1 MIDLKGY
8 GPALMEGAAV
18 TIELAFLSLALS
30 LALGLIGA
38 SAKLSQSPVARGF
51 ATTYT
56 TLIRG
61 VPDLVMML
69 LFYYGGQV
77 AVNMLSDYIWEA
89 YQIDFFFQFDPF
101 ISGVVTIGLIF
112 GAYMTETFRGA
123 FLAVETGQIEAARAY
138 GFTRLHTFRR
148 IMLPQMLRHALPG
161 LGNNWQVLLKTT
173 ALVSI
178 IGLTDMV
185 RVAEEAA
192 NATTEP
198 SRPTWAS
205 SWTAWSISW
214 GAATWYTTEAANA
227 AAARCE
233 ALLAR
238 LGKVPL
244 NLHSWGVDS
253 RRELS
258 LLG

>member
-8 GPALMEGAAV
+8 GPELLSGAVV
-18 TIELAFLSLALS
+18 TIELAFLSLAVA

-38 SAKLSQSPVARGF
+38 AAKLSNSRIAVGV

-77 AVNMLSDYIWEA
+77 GVNMLSDYIWDTYEV
-89 YQIDFFFQFDPF
+89 DFFFQFDPF
-101 ISGVVTIGLIF
+101 ISGVATIGLIF

-138 GFTRLHTFRR
+138 GFSNWHTFRR
-148 IMLPQMLRHALPG
+148 VMVPQMLRHALPG
-161 LGNNWQVLLKTT
+161 IGNNWQVLLKTT

-192 NATTEP
+192 KAERMP
-198 SRPTWAS
+198 FHFFIPVAFVYLAL
-205 SWTAWSISW
+205 TAGSELFIKWLDKR
-214 GAATWYTTEAANA
+214 ANA
-227 AAARCE
+227 
-233 ALLAR
+233 
-238 LGKVPL
+238 
-244 NLHSWGVDS
+244 GVIQES
-253 RRELS
+253 
-258 LLG
+258 

>member
-1 MIDLKGY
+1 MFDLKGY
-8 GPALMEGAAV
+8 GPELLSGAVV
-18 TIELAFLSLALS
+18 TIELAFLSLALA

-38 SAKLSQSPVARGF
+38 AAKLSNSRVAVGI

-77 AVNMLSDYIWEA
+77 GVNMLSDYIWET
-89 YQIDFFFQFDPF
+89 YEVDFFFQFNPF

-138 GFTRLHTFRR
+138 GFSRWHTFRR
-148 IMLPQMLRHALPG
+148 VMVPQMLRHALPG
-161 LGNNWQVLLKTT
+161 IGNNWQVLLKTT

-192 NATTEP
+192 KAERMP
-198 SRPTWAS
+198 FHFFIPVAFVYLAL
-205 SWTAWSISW
+205 TAGSELFIKWLDKR
-214 GAATWYTTEAANA
+214 ANA
-227 AAARCE
+227 
-233 ALLAR
+233 
-238 LGKVPL
+238 
-244 NLHSWGVDS
+244 GVIQES
-253 RRELS
+253 
-258 LLG
+258 

>member
-8 GPALMEGAAV
+8 GPALLDGAIV
-18 TIELAFLSLALS
+18 TIELAFLSLAL
-30 LALGLIGA
+30 AVFLGLVGA
-38 SAKLSQSPVARGF
+38 SAKLSGNRFAVAT

-61 VPDLVMML
+61 VPDLVMMM

-77 AVNMLSDYIWEA
+77 MINKLSDWVYDA
-89 YQIDFFFQFDPF
+89 HGIDIFFQFDPF
-101 ISGVVTIGLIF
+101 IAGVITIGLIF

-123 FLAVETGQIEAARAY
+123 FLAVDNGQIEAAKAY
-138 GFTRLHTFRR
+138 GFSRWHTFRR
-148 IMLPQMLRHALPG
+148 IIFPQMLRHALPG

-192 NATTEP
+192 KAERMP
-198 SRPTWAS
+198 FHFFIPVAFV
-205 SWTAWSISW
+205 
-214 GAATWYTTEAANA
+214 Y
-227 AAARCE
+227 
-233 ALLAR
+233 
-238 LGKVPL
+238 
-244 NLHSWGVDS
+244 
-253 RRELS
+253 LS
-258 LLG
+258 LTAGSELFIRWLDKRANVGVVQGN

>member
-1 MIDLKGY
+1 MLDLKGY
-8 GPALMEGAAV
+8 GPSLLEGAVV
-18 TIELAFLSLALS
+18 TIELAFLSLALA
-30 LALGLIGA
+30 LTLGLLGA
-38 SAKLSQSPVARGF
+38 AAKLSHNRF
-51 ATTYT
+51 LRWTATGYT

-77 AVNMLSDYIWEA
+77 AVNMLSDYIWKTYE
-89 YQIDFFFQFDPF
+89 IDFFFQFDPF

-138 GFTRLHTFRR
+138 GFTRFHTFRR

-192 NATTEP
+192 KAERSPFLFFIPVALMYLMITA
-198 SRPTWAS
+198 AS
-205 SWTAWSISW
+205 ELFIKWLNKR
-214 GAATWYTTEAANA
+214 ANA
-227 AAARCE
+227 
-233 ALLAR
+233 
-238 LGKVPL
+238 
-244 NLHSWGVDS
+244 GVVQ
-253 RRELS
+253 
-258 LLG
+258 GN

>member
-8 GPALMEGAAV
+8 GPELLDGAVV
-18 TIELAFLSLALS
+18 TIELAFLSLALA

-38 SAKLSQSPVARGF
+38 SAKLSGNRLATAI

-61 VPDLVMML
+61 VPDLVMMM

-77 AVNMLSDYIWEA
+77 VVNMLSDYIWDTYE
-89 YQIDFFFQFDPF
+89 IDFFFQFDPF
-101 ISGVVTIGLIF
+101 ISGVITMGLIF

-148 IMLPQMLRHALPG
+148 IMVPQMMRHALPG
-161 LGNNWQVLLKTT
+161 IGNNWQVLLKTT

-192 NATTEP
+192 KAERMP
-198 SRPTWAS
+198 FHFFIPVAFV
-205 SWTAWSISW
+205 
-214 GAATWYTTEAANA
+214 Y
-227 AAARCE
+227 
-233 ALLAR
+233 
-238 LGKVPL
+238 
-244 NLHSWGVDS
+244 
-253 RRELS
+253 LS
-258 LLG
+258 LTAISELFIKWLDKRANVGVIQGG

>member
-1 MIDLKGY
+1 MLDLKGY
-8 GPALMEGAAV
+8 GPELLDGAVV

-30 LALGLIGA
+30 LTLGLIGA
-38 SAKLSQSPVARGF
+38 SSKLSGNRLAKGI
-51 ATTYT
+51 ATGYT

-77 AVNMLSDYIWEA
+77 MVNAISDWIWEA
-89 YQIDFFFQFDPF
+89 YEVDFFFQFDPF

-123 FLAVETGQIEAARAY
+123 FLAVEKGQIEAARAY
-138 GFTRLHTFRR
+138 GFTRWHTFRR
-148 IMLPQMLRHALPG
+148 IIFPQMLRHALPG
-161 LGNNWQVLLKTT
+161 IGNNWQVLLKTT

-192 NATTEP
+192 KAERMP
-198 SRPTWAS
+198 FHFFIPVAFV
-205 SWTAWSISW
+205 
-214 GAATWYTTEAANA
+214 Y
-227 AAARCE
+227 
-233 ALLAR
+233 
-238 LGKVPL
+238 
-244 NLHSWGVDS
+244 
-253 RRELS
+253 LS
-258 LLG
+258 LTAGSELFIKWLDKRANVGVVQGG

>member
-1 MIDLKGY
+1 MLDLKGY
-8 GPALMEGAAV
+8 GPALLDGAII
-18 TIELAFLSLALS
+18 TIELAFLSLAWQS
-30 LALGLIGA
+30 H
-38 SAKLSQSPVARGF
+38 SADWCSSKLSSNRVAKGA
-51 ATTYT
+51 ATAYT

-77 AVNMLSDYIWEA
+77 AVNNISDLLWEA
-89 YQIDFFFQFDPF
+89 YEIDFFFQFDPF

-138 GFTRLHTFRR
+138 GFTRWHTFRR
-148 IMLPQMLRHALPG
+148 IIFPQMLRHALPG

-192 NATTEP
+192 KAERMP
-198 SRPTWAS
+198 FHFFIPVAFVYLAL
-205 SWTAWSISW
+205 TAGSELFIKWLNKR
-214 GAATWYTTEAANA
+214 AN
-227 AAARCE
+227 
-233 ALLAR
+233 
-238 LGKVPL
+238 V
-244 NLHSWGVDS
+244 GVVQ
-253 RRELS
+253 
-258 LLG
+258 GG

>member
-1 MIDLKGY
+1 MLDLKGY
-8 GPALMEGAAV
+8 GPELLDGAV
-18 TIELAFLSLALS
+18 ITIELAFLSLAVS
-30 LALGLIGA
+30 VTLGLIGA
-38 SAKLSQSPVARGF
+38 SSKLSSNRLARGV
-51 ATTYT
+51 ATAYT

-77 AVNMLSDYIWEA
+77 AVNNLSDLLWEA
-89 YQIDFFFQFDPF
+89 YEIDFFFQFDPF

-138 GFTRLHTFRR
+138 GFTRWHTFRR
-148 IMLPQMLRHALPG
+148 IIFPQMLRHALPG
-161 LGNNWQVLLKTT
+161 IGNNWQVLLKTT

-192 NATTEP
+192 KAERMP
-198 SRPTWAS
+198 FHFFIPVAFVYLAL
-205 SWTAWSISW
+205 TAGSELFIKWLDKR
-214 GAATWYTTEAANA
+214 AN
-227 AAARCE
+227 
-233 ALLAR
+233 
-238 LGKVPL
+238 V
-244 NLHSWGVDS
+244 GVVQ
-253 RRELS
+253 
-258 LLG
+258 GG